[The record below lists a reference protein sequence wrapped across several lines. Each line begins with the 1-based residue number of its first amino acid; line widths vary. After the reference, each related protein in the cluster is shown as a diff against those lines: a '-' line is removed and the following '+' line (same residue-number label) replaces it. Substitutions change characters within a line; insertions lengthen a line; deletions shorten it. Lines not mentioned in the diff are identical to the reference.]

1 MLSSHLGVAH
11 TLKLPQHQRMSL
23 GRPSLPP
30 IPSESGNGT
39 EVAEY
44 HAQQLASYGY
54 GGVEPP
60 RYDQV
65 TCGSDQEPQSSHSGR
80 TSANPPTYNMDEAHG
95 SGPHSAPSSEAVGD
109 YFRES
114 QQFASSVEIHTAAME
129 GVKSSTM
136 KKLVGVGTLSPCTSI
151 GVDPLHDR
159 CVFGLFPS
167 PNPFACPSL
176 LQVFQYGV
184 EYRDQGGR
192 TPLMYAVLGNQP
204 KMCEVCKMDIVP
216 RPTLSLH
223 SGQGCGVHHACIH
236 CLPVGPSPAG
246 CQCEC
251 DRCSWADPPPLGCI
265 QGKGTSHESAPS
277 VSECVV
283 ACGCAA
289 CLSGRCL
296 RRCGLVGGVDRVW
309 SCRWGLVGGV
319 NRVWSCGWG

>member
-1 MLSSHLGVAH
+1 
-11 TLKLPQHQRMSL
+11 MSL

-39 EVAEY
+39 VVAEY
-44 HAQQLASYGY
+44 HARQLVSYGY

-65 TCGSDQEPQSSHSGR
+65 TCGSGQEPQSSHSGR
-80 TSANPPTYNMDEAHG
+80 TSANPPTYDMDEAHG
-95 SGPHSAPSSEAVGD
+95 SGLRSAPSSEAVGD

-136 KKLVGVGTLSPCTSI
+136 KKLVGVGYPVTLCQCWSGPIHTTIVSLGSSI
-151 GVDPLHDR
+151 L
-159 CVFGLFPS
+159 
-167 PNPFACPSL
+167 NPICIPIPL

-204 KMCEVCKMDIVP
+204 KMCEVCKTDIVP

-223 SGQGCGVHHACIH
+223 S
-236 CLPVGPSPAG
+236 
-246 CQCEC
+246 
-251 DRCSWADPPPLGCI
+251 D
-265 QGKGTSHESAPS
+265 
-277 VSECVV
+277 
-283 ACGCAA
+283 
-289 CLSGRCL
+289 
-296 RRCGLVGGVDRVW
+296 
-309 SCRWGLVGGV
+309 
-319 NRVWSCGWG
+319 